1 MILVTVGTNG
11 PAFDRL
17 IGAIPAVADELVVQ
31 HGPSK
36 IRPAGAR
43 CVAYFPFDELKS
55 LMDEARLIVT
65 HGGVGS
71 ILMALSAGKSP
82 IVMPRRAALREAV
95 DDHQV
100 GFVDHLAKAGIVRSV
115 TPADLRAALES
126 APAPNGNGHIDFA
139 TGGLTD
145 ELAAYLAAVC
155 GPPSTDRAAT

>member
-1 MILVTVGTNG
+1 
-11 PAFDRL
+11 
-17 IGAIPAVADELVVQ
+17 
-31 HGPSK
+31 
-36 IRPAGAR
+36 
-43 CVAYFPFDELKS
+43 
-55 LMDEARLIVT
+55 MDEARVIVT

-100 GFVDHLAKAGIVRSV
+100 DFVEHLAKAGIVRSV
-115 TPADLRAALES
+115 SPADLRSALES
-126 APAPNGNGHIDFA
+126 VHAPNGNAHIDFA

-155 GPPSTDRAAT
+155 GSPSTDRAAT